1 MTNIEARKR
10 ARKDIRQSLIDAG
23 LVEGITLTD
32 AQLAEE
38 TRTCYWH
45 GVVRNEKAKAK
56 ENYLTYY
63 ITATDAFSRADNQT
77 FLREVTIAIDIFSKR
92 SFDSDAN
99 MKLLEDIEKQFIKDG
114 YEVEFADEF
123 FESETSFF
131 HYPIT
136 IYKIY

>member
-1 MTNIEARKR
+1 MTNIEARKK
-10 ARKDIRQSLIDAG
+10 ARKDIRQSLTDAG

-56 ENYLTYY
+56 DNYLTYY
-63 ITATDAFSRADNQT
+63 IPTSDVVSRADNQA
-77 FLREVTIAIDIFSKR
+77 FLREVAIAIDVFSKC
-92 SFDSDAN
+92 SFDSEKN
-99 MKLLEDIEKQFIKDG
+99 MKLLEDLENQFIKDG

-123 FESETSFF
+123 FESETSLF

-136 IYKIY
+136 IFKIY